1 MSRKLLVAP
10 AFALIA
16 VACGETVAPV
26 ESARVLQGGNITRA
40 VVGPTTTYPTGA
52 SVSNVRLCKV
62 VPAGSPSGVSFNFT
76 VTVTP
81 VIPAGPAEAPEAV
94 SLQAGECA
102 DVHMSSLDGA
112 ELAKVE
118 IVEGVL
124 PAGWANTNIDVVQ
137 IMDGS
142 TYLPPA
148 PGLSDSEDET
158 TRTATVYIN
167 DDMGR
172 LVTFT
177 NTFTEEPPP
186 PPGGGEGCTPGYWKQ
201 KQHFDSYPAGYSP
214 DMSFNA
220 ALGLPGT
227 ALFADS
233 FTLLDALG
241 LGGGGKNALARHAA
255 AAILTAAS
263 GGVDYDLSVADVQAA
278 VLAAYNDASLIE
290 AKKNLLANFN
300 EQGCPLN

>member
-26 ESARVLQGGNITRA
+26 ESARVLQGGSITRA
-40 VVGPTTTYPTGA
+40 VIGPTTTYPAGV

-186 PPGGGEGCTPGYWKQ
+186 GGGEGCTPGYWKQ

-241 LGGGGKNALARHAA
+241 QGGGGKNALARHAA
-255 AAILTAAS
+255 AAILNAAS
-263 GGVDYDLSVADVQAA
+263 GGVDYDLTVADVQAA
-278 VLAAYNDASLIE
+278 VLAAYNNASLIE